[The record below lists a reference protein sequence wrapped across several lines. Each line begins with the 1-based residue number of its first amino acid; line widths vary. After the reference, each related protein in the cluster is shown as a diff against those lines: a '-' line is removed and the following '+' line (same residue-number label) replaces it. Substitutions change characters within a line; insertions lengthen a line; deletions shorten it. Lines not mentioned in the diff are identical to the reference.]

1 MTAQK
6 RRTARETLTEMKKTL
21 ALMQNEIAKLEST
34 VVPTKPEPRASAR
47 GTQEITPVVDVK
59 AEHTLEER
67 IVAALRVRALYID
80 ELVSVVDEPAGRVSR
95 ALNKMRKAERLFNLG
110 SDDRPRWHYV
120 IGDDA
125 TTAELREAC
134 ERLLT
139 ERPMTLNELAAATG
153 CRHNRISGVLVQFDR
168 DMGKP
173 VLNLGNGKR
182 ALWFMPHNAD
192 ALVAKLKS
200 KRTRSS

>member
-6 RRTARETLTEMKKTL
+6 RRTARETLTEMKKTI
-21 ALMQNEIAKLEST
+21 AVMQSEIAKLENDIA
-34 VVPTKPEPRASAR
+34 PAKPERATLAR
-47 GTQEITPVVDVK
+47 GTEEMAPVVDVK
-59 AEHTLEER
+59 VEHTLEER
-67 IVAALRVRALYID
+67 IVAALRVRPLYFD
-80 ELVSVVDEPAGRVSR
+80 ELVIAVDEPAGRVAR

-110 SDDRPRWHYV
+110 SDDRPRWHFV

-125 TTAELREAC
+125 STAELRETL

-139 ERPMTLNELAAATG
+139 ERPMTLNELIAATG
-153 CRHNRISGVLVQFDR
+153 CRANRISGALVQFDR

-182 ALWFMPHNAD
+182 ALWFMPRDAD
-192 ALVAKLKS
+192 AIVAKLKS

>member
-6 RRTARETLTEMKKTL
+6 RRNARETINELEKT
-21 ALMQNEIAKLEST
+21 IAVMREQITKLETS
-34 VVPTKPEPRASAR
+34 VAPEPRASAR
-47 GTQEITPVVDVK
+47 GTQEIAPVVDVK
-59 AEHTLEER
+59 MQHTLEER
-67 IVAALRVRALYID
+67 IVAALRVRALYFD
-80 ELVSVVDEPAGRVSR
+80 ELVAVVDEPAGRIVR

-110 SDDRPRWHYV
+110 TDDRPRWHYV

-125 TTAELREAC
+125 TTAELRESV

-139 ERPMTLNELAAATG
+139 ERPMTLNELIAATG
-153 CRHNRISGVLVQFDR
+153 CRANRISGVIVQFDR

-182 ALWFMPHNAD
+182 ALWFMPRDAD
-192 ALVAKLKS
+192 AIVAKLK
-200 KRTRSS
+200 RTKGRAPRA